1 MFLFT
6 HKRKSTSSF
15 LVCFSLLLITLA
27 SRAQPTITSDYIGIG
42 QKFRIVLYET
52 NLNITNQ
59 LVDIINAQGPN
70 QTWDFSNLNYIDST
84 VTFEE
89 YRTIDP
95 NDPMLNNPVFAGSN
109 ILEIYTV
116 LPVEG
121 GSPDTTIQYRYGTLA
136 NNDWKINAT
145 VSFID
150 IDQDQV
156 EDTIISWFS
165 PPTLQIQFPVDQNTF
180 WADSTAIYQDFQG
193 MEFVGS
199 IMLDTTQAQG
209 WGTLITPV
217 GTVSALRLLEKTI
230 TRVPNSPL
238 VTVSNDLD
246 FVSVEGVGASIV
258 LEDGRA
264 FYSKRSNL
272 DQMTPTRDLQL
283 PEASFIF
290 HPMFPNPAQSQVN
303 IPFSTEKAQQ
313 LSIRLL
319 DVSGRELKRIH
330 SGQYGPGEHQFSWS
344 TADLNKGTY
353 FLEIQG
359 GGLRQYRKLAVQ

>member
-1 MFLFT
+1 MYLFT
-6 HKRKSTSSF
+6 HIKKYYLLTLVRCTAMLITSSV
-15 LVCFSLLLITLA
+15 L
-27 SRAQPTITSDYIGIG
+27 AQPTITSDYIGIG

-52 NLNITNQ
+52 NLNIDNQ

-95 NDPMLNNPVFAGSN
+95 NDPLLTNPAFAGSN
-109 ILEIYTV
+109 VLEIYTV

-121 GSPDTTIQYRYGTLA
+121 GSPDTTVQHRYGTLE
-136 NNDWKINAT
+136 NNNWRVNAT

-150 IDQDQV
+150 IDQNQI

-180 WADSTAIYQDFQG
+180 WADSTSIYQDFQG
-193 MEFVGS
+193 MQFVSS

-217 GTVSALRLLEKTI
+217 GTVSALRLLEKSVTQ
-230 TRVPNSPL
+230 VPNSPI
-238 VTVSNDLD
+238 VDISNDLD
-246 FVSVEGVGASIV
+246 FVSLEGIGASIV

-264 FYSKRSNL
+264 FYSTRTNL
-272 DQMTPTRDLQL
+272 NPMTPTRDLFR
-283 PEASFIF
+283 PDASFTF
-290 HPMFPNPAQSQVN
+290 HPMFPNPTHSRIQ
-303 IPFSTEKAQQ
+303 IPFSLERAQQ
-313 LSIRLL
+313 IHIRIL
-319 DVSGRELKRIH
+319 DVTGGELERIESGH
-330 SGQYGPGEHQFSWS
+330 YSPGQHQISWS
-344 TADLNKGTY
+344 TEHMAKGTY
-353 FLEIQG
+353 FVEVQG
-359 GGLRQYRKLAVQ
+359 GGIRQHRKLVVQ